1 MNALQ
6 RYVILSI
13 QQNILDNISH
23 LFLNAF
29 CNYLFM
35 SDLDIK
41 EIRKK
46 LGVSQTKLAEMLGVH
61 LKTVQNWE
69 AGRVIPKT
77 KYGILQSLLSN
88 IPQKEINIEEKE
100 KIQDPQLDET
110 PAPGNNDSLIALLQK
125 RIQDLENLNRILT
138 ESNNTLIATNK
149 TQARIIER
157 LTSDGGSASPG
168 AVFTQ
173 RKQTFDAETLAI
185 KVAELDPIKY
195 NAKLR
200 KRR

>member
-1 MNALQ
+1 
-6 RYVILSI
+6 
-13 QQNILDNISH
+13 
-23 LFLNAF
+23 
-29 CNYLFM
+29 M

-46 LGVSQTKLAEMLGVH
+46 LGVSQEKLAEMLGVVR
-61 LKTVQNWE
+61 KTIQNWE
-69 AGRVIPKT
+69 AGGVIPQSKRVILLNLLNQT
-77 KYGILQSLLSN
+77 K
-88 IPQKEINIEEKE
+88 EKE
-100 KIQDPQLDET
+100 KIQDPQRDET
-110 PAPGNNDSLIALLQK
+110 PAPANNDSLISLLQK
-125 RIQDLENLNRILT
+125 RIQDLEALNRILT

-157 LTSDGGSASPG
+157 LTSDGGSASTG
-168 AVFTQ
+168 IAVTRRNQ
-173 RKQTFDAETLAI
+173 SFDAGTLAI